1 MNSIT
6 HSQFI
11 GCIVCGSCKGVS
23 CSSPGSKND
32 VSFCSPQL
40 RSVLTLVSY
49 RTKMIDATE
58 QGWVQKL
65 AGFMDKF
72 YRYGLEEDITCK
84 QAFSQSLSFSP
95 SSLTPPP
102 SSPPFPGGKYVLLFG
117 LKLSTFLLVY
127 WQKTHSCMRQVECM
141 VWYTMRQRC
150 VTAFLLLLLPLPPF
164 RMNSWRVSYCRC
176 CNQWLG
182 TLTLMFGAE
191 LSSYL
196 LTLCLRPPPP
206 GPYIVLPSSTL

>member
-1 MNSIT
+1 MSMCVFEFRACASEHVCVLSSEPVLAWFLGSPHVNSRSKGKMDMNSIT

-11 GCIVCGSCKGVS
+11 GCIVCGSCKGVR
-23 CSSPGSKND
+23 CPSPGSKND

-49 RTKMIDATE
+49 RTKRIGATE

-84 QAFSQSLSFSP
+84 QAFSRSLSFSP

-102 SSPPFPGGKYVLLFG
+102 SPPSQEG
-117 LKLSTFLLVY
+117 ST
-127 WQKTHSCMRQVECM
+127 
-141 VWYTMRQRC
+141 
-150 VTAFLLLLLPLPPF
+150 
-164 RMNSWRVSYCRC
+164 YCC
-176 CNQWLG
+176 
-182 TLTLMFGAE
+182 
-191 LSSYL
+191 SD
-196 LTLCLRPPPP
+196 
-206 GPYIVLPSSTL
+206 